1 MEKQELTILF
11 NKYTQ
16 GDCAPE
22 EIIAILHHFNLHQNK
37 EQFKQLILEELEKT
51 SVPSA
56 DENSAHALRAFA
68 QTDKA
73 LLELFGRKEEVK
85 HPSSAFHWISIAAIL
100 LAVLIIGYL
109 FRSQFYGKDQ
119 PSLSTLAFK
128 DIAPGSN
135 HAVLKITGSHEII
148 QLSHN
153 KEGVQIKNGEIF
165 YKDNT
170 RLTDP
175 ILKNKEPEQSDN
187 TSYTIETPRG
197 GQYKILLSDGTEVW
211 LNAASSLTYPGIFQG
226 NTREV
231 SVTGEVFFQVAKNK
245 EKPFI
250 VKVGTIKN
258 TVTGTSF
265 NISAYPDEQGV
276 KTTLVTGGLH
286 ISGYGNEVILRPGQQ
301 AAVAEKKIA
310 VNAVD
315 TDEYTAWLNNEF
327 SFENKNIE
335 AIMKNISR
343 WYDVDVYYQGNRYDN
358 RKFGG
363 TYTRTKGLSA
373 LLKHLESLSG
383 IHFVV
388 EGRRIRVLI

>member
-11 NKYTQ
+11 HKYAQ
-16 GDCAPE
+16 GKCSPA
-22 EIIAILHHFNLHQNK
+22 EISTILHHFDLHENK
-37 EQFKQLILEELEKT
+37 EQLQQLILAELEKT
-51 SVPSA
+51 SALST
-56 DENSAHALRAFA
+56 DGDSAHALRAFA

-73 LLELFGRKEEVK
+73 LLELFGRKELVK
-85 HPSSAFHWISIAAIL
+85 RPSIEFRWISIAAIL
-100 LAVLIIGYL
+100 LATLTIGYL
-109 FRSQFYGKDQ
+109 FRNQFYGNFH
-119 PSLSTLAFK
+119 PSPSTLAFK
-128 DIAPGSN
+128 DIAPGTN
-135 HAVLKITGSHEII
+135 HAVLKIAGSHEIV
-148 QLSHN
+148 QLSQN

-165 YKDNT
+165 YKNNT
-170 RLTDP
+170 KLTDP
-175 ILKNKEPEQSDN
+175 ILKNKELEQSDN
-187 TSYTIETPRG
+187 TAYTIETPRG

-211 LNAASSLTYPGIFQG
+211 LNAASSLTYPGIFHG

-231 SVTGEVFFQVAKNK
+231 SVTGEVFFHVAKNK

-250 VKVGTIKN
+250 VKVGDIKN

-265 NISAYPDEQGV
+265 NISAYNDEKSI
-276 KTTLVTGGLH
+276 KTTLVTGGLRV
-286 ISGYGNEVILRPGQQ
+286 SRYGDEVTLRPGQQ
-301 AAVAEKKIA
+301 ASIAEKKIE

-343 WYDVDVYYQGNRYDN
+343 WYNVDVYYQGNRYDN

-383 IHFVV
+383 IHFIV
-388 EGRRIRVLI
+388 EGRRVKVLI

>member
-1 MEKQELTILF
+1 MEKKELTILF
-11 NKYTQ
+11 NKYAQ
-16 GDCAPE
+16 GKCAPE
-22 EIIAILHHFNLHQNK
+22 EIIAILHHFDLHEHQ
-37 EQFKQLILEELEKT
+37 EQLKQLILEELEKT
-51 SVPSA
+51 PPPST
-56 DENSAHALRAFA
+56 DEISAHALRAFA

-73 LLELFGRKEEVK
+73 LLELFGRKEEEK
-85 HPSSAFHWISIAAIL
+85 RRSGEFRWISIAAIL
-100 LAVLIIGYL
+100 LATLAIGYV
-109 FRSQFYGKDQ
+109 FRPQFYGKNQ

-128 DIAPGSN
+128 DIAPGIN
-135 HAVLKITGSHEII
+135 QAVLKIAGSHEII
-148 QLSHN
+148 PLSPN

-175 ILKNKEPEQSDN
+175 ILTNKELQQSNN
-187 TSYTIETPRG
+187 TAYTIETPRA

-211 LNAASSLTYPGIFQG
+211 LNAASSLTYPRIFQG

-231 SVTGEVFFQVAKNK
+231 SVTGEVFFQVARNK

-250 VKVGTIKN
+250 VHVGTIKN

-265 NISAYPDEQGV
+265 NVSAYPDEQGI
-276 KTTLVTGGLH
+276 KTTLVTGGLRV
-286 ISGYGNEVILRPGQQ
+286 SGYGNEVLLRPGQQ
-301 AAVAEKKIA
+301 AAIAEKKIA

-335 AIMKNISR
+335 AIMKTISR
-343 WYDVDVYYQGNRYDN
+343 WYDVDVSYQGNRYDN

-383 IHFVV
+383 IHFIV
-388 EGRRIRVLI
+388 EGRRIKVLI